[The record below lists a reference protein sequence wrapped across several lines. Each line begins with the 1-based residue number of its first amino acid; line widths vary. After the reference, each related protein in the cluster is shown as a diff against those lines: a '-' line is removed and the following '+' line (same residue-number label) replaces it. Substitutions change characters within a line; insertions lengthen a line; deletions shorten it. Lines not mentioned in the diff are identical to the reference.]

1 MLIVVVP
8 FLRPLRALRVLR
20 LLPFLARGAIG
31 LRRVMGP
38 YRGAYVL
45 VIGLGA
51 VLVSAALVAIFEQ
64 DADGSIQGF
73 GDALWWAATTV
84 TTVGYGDKFPVTS
97 EGRAV
102 AVFLMIIG
110 IALFGMLTAGI
121 AAYFVESDTENG
133 VSNRELLMK
142 VESLEAQL
150 AAQHQL
156 LQEIAKSS
164 RHDGDP
170 SA

>member
-1 MLIVVVP
+1 MSFVALFAAELVIKVAVAERRWAYLRAHWIDVLIVVVP

-20 LLPFLARGAIG
+20 LLPFLARGALG

-64 DADGSIQGF
+64 DADGSIPGF

-84 TTVGYGDKFPVTS
+84 TTVGYGDKFPVTP

-110 IALFGMLTAGI
+110 IALFGMLTAGSQHTLSRAI
-121 AAYFVESDTENG
+121 LRTE
-133 VSNRELLMK
+133 
-142 VESLEAQL
+142 
-150 AAQHQL
+150 
-156 LQEIAKSS
+156 
-164 RHDGDP
+164 
-170 SA
+170 